1 MPDLSLL
8 TPRPLWAGRR
18 RWPCGLQP
26 LYGPLPGPSTSPWSS
41 LWGPCSIAPTPTS
54 YPALEPTAWVGI
66 LTARTWLCELRRAL
80 THEVPRLPT
89 WGCGGLKGQH
99 RAWHLRVLCEPLLVL
114 RSPTQQPEGTQ
125 DKHPNPFPRRPSG
138 PAPRPGPVLAPG
150 ALSCLHLPAPAPPG
164 GPGDP
169 WAPACTPWS
178 HRSLDLS
185 NLPGSQSRAEL
196 DGSPAPARQLLSQ
209 PLGDSV
215 RTLRANAGRRVPAA
229 AG

>member
-8 TPRPLWAGRR
+8 TPRPHWAGRR

-138 PAPRPGPVLAPG
+138 PAPRPGPVGPQ
-150 ALSCLHLPAPAPPG
+150 LPAPSGPCSARGTWRPLGPGLHTLEPPLSGLVQPARLPEQGRAGRQPSPSPAAPLSAPGGLSEDPPG
-164 GPGDP
+164 KRWP
-169 WAPACTPWS
+169 
-178 HRSLDLS
+178 
-185 NLPGSQSRAEL
+185 
-196 DGSPAPARQLLSQ
+196 
-209 PLGDSV
+209 
-215 RTLRANAGRRVPAA
+215 
-229 AG
+229 